1 MTDKIFN
8 NKSKLPSRYVSIGP
22 KSAPHRAMYYA
33 MGLSEKEIYQPFIG
47 VATTWNESAPCN
59 ITLQE
64 QAIHV
69 KNGVKSAGG
78 TPREFTT
85 ITVTDGIAMGHEAM
99 KSSLVSREV
108 IADSVELSVRGHC
121 YDGLVGLAGCDKSLP
136 GLMMSMVRLN
146 IPSVFI
152 YGGSILPG
160 KHKGKDL
167 TIIDVFEA
175 VGKHASGSID
185 DNELKAIEQVACP
198 SAGSCGGQFTANT
211 MACISEA
218 LGLALTHSAM
228 PPAVE
233 SYNSTDINKVRINYG
248 EMAGKAVMNLINKN
262 IRPRDIVTLDSLKN
276 AAVIVAATG
285 GSTNAA
291 LHLPAIANEAGIKFS
306 LRDVVEIYKSTPYIG
321 DMSPGGKYVAK
332 DLYDVGG
339 VPTVIKSLL
348 DGGYINGDCIT
359 VTGKTISENHKQIIF
374 PKNQDVVYPCD
385 KPISDH
391 SSVVGLWGNLAEDGS
406 ISKIAGLKKLYF
418 KGKAKCFDR
427 EEDALTAVLKN
438 EIIAGDAVII
448 RYEGPKGGPG
458 MREMLSTTGA
468 IYGQGLGDTV
478 ALITDGRFSG
488 GTRGFCIGHVGPEA
502 AVGGM
507 IGLLKDGDE
516 IIIDAIKG
524 EINVS
529 LSDQEILK
537 RKNEWKPRKTNHN
550 SGSIWK
556 YAQTVGPAYEGAVTQ
571 PGAKNETHT
580 YADI

>member
-1 MTDKIFN
+1 MGDKGSNI
-8 NKSKLPSRYVSIGP
+8 KSKLPSRHVSVGP
-22 KSAPHRAMYYA
+22 KSAPHRSMYYA
-33 MGLSEKEIYQPFIG
+33 MGLTEEEIYQPFIG

-59 ITLQE
+59 ITLGR
-64 QAIHV
+64 QAQAV
-69 KNGVKSAGG
+69 KIGVKEKLG

-99 KSSLVSREV
+99 KASLVSREV

-121 YDGLVGLAGCDKSLP
+121 YDGIVGLAGCDKSLP
-136 GLMMSMVRLN
+136 GLMMAMVRLN

-160 KHKGKDL
+160 KYKGKDL
-167 TIIDVFEA
+167 TIVDVFEA
-175 VGKHASGSID
+175 VGKHALGTID

-218 LGLALTHSAM
+218 LGLALTNSAM
-228 PPAVE
+228 TPATYE
-233 SYNSTDINKVRINYG
+233 ERDNYG
-248 EMAGKAVMNLINKN
+248 IESGRAVMNLIEKN
-262 IRPRDIVTLDSLKN
+262 IRPRDIVTIESLKN
-276 AAVIVAATG
+276 AAVVVAATG

-291 LHLPAIANEAGIKFS
+291 LHLPAIANEAGIKFT
-306 LRDVVEIYKSTPYIG
+306 LRDVIEIYQKTPYIG

-339 VPTVIKSLL
+339 VPVVIKSLL
-348 DGGYINGDCIT
+348 DGGYINGDCLT
-359 VTGKTISENHKQIIF
+359 VTGQTIAENHKDTIF
-374 PKNQDVVYPCD
+374 PINQDVVYPCN
-385 KPISDH
+385 KPISNH

-406 ISKIAGLKKLYF
+406 ISKIAGLSNLHF
-418 KGKAKCFDR
+418 KGKAKCFDC
-427 EEDALTAVLKN
+427 EEDALSAVLKN
-438 EIIAGDAVII
+438 EINAGDAVII

-458 MREMLSTTGA
+458 MREMLSTTAA
-468 IYGQGLGDTV
+468 IYGQGLGESV

-502 AVGGM
+502 AEGGM

-516 IIIDAIKG
+516 IIIDATKG
-524 EINVS
+524 TINVT
-529 LSDQEILK
+529 LSKEEIEK
-537 RKNEWKPRKTNHN
+537 RKKEWKPRQTNHN

-556 YAQTVGPAYEGAVTQ
+556 YAQTVGPAYKGAVTQ